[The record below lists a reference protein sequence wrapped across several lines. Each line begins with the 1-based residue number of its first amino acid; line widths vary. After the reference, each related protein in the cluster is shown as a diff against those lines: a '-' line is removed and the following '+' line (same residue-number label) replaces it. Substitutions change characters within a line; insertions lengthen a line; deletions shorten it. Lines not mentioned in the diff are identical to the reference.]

1 MEFIVSSDYEDQYFQ
16 ISPYHAHILLDAFRK
31 EFSYWAYRTKKYAE
45 KTSKKPTCEQ
55 LLTLTK
61 MEQKTAFFARQ
72 IKELSNGIAHCKR
85 RDK

>member
-1 MEFIVSSDYEDQYFQ
+1 MEFIVSSDYEDQYIE
-16 ISPYHAHILLDAFRK
+16 ISPYHALILLDAFRK
-31 EFSYWAYRTKKYAE
+31 EYSYWVYRTKKYAE

-61 MEQKTAFFARQ
+61 MEKKTAFFERQ
-72 IKELSNGIAHCKR
+72 VRELSDRIAYAKR